1 MISQRYGRNPTYRGV
16 VPTRDVITSADLDEL
31 RRSALGTANPL
42 GVAADLADAVEQGRL
57 AEPGDAGDALTLAAE
72 IAEIRGRLDAALGY
86 ADRALAAYPSVEDAR
101 AGFARAL
108 RARILFRA
116 GGRED
121 EAMTELTA
129 LRRLLIEQP
138 EAPAYVSAALDAG
151 GLSVI
156 AEEWL
161 SEAVDTVLGRRATAA
176 AAPTEAVPGPE
187 PTVEVGPPEAP
198 GVLFFLLQQRHRV
211 RRDLNLPHDRQ
222 DDLADRLEA
231 QLVRRAEQRQDTG
244 PEPDLLFWPRAE
256 FDRLLAEHAE
266 LTEVYGPDWDAH
278 RGRLERHLVQQANT
292 GRTGLSVVSGSVDG
306 LNGYA
311 SRHNGDPTDP
321 EIRTRYAR
329 DLATRPA
336 AQISWPPER
345 NDACWCGSGLKY
357 KKCCLP
363 RSRS

>member
-1 MISQRYGRNPTYRGV
+1 M
-16 VPTRDVITSADLDEL
+16 PTRDVITSADLDEL
-31 RRSALGTANPL
+31 RRSALRTADPL
-42 GVAADLADAVEQGRL
+42 GVAADLADAVAQGRL
-57 AEPGDAGDALTLAAE
+57 AEPADAGDALTLAAE
-72 IAEIRGRLDAALGY
+72 IAEIRGRLDAALRY
-86 ADRALAAYPSVEDAR
+86 ADRALAAYPSVEDAP

-116 GGRED
+116 GGRQD
-121 EAMTELTA
+121 EAMAELA
-129 LRRLLIEQP
+129 AVRQLLIEQP

-151 GLSVI
+151 GQSAI

-161 SEAVDTVLGRRATAA
+161 SEAVDTVLGRRATAPG
-176 AAPTEAVPGPE
+176 APAEAVPAAE
-187 PTVEVGPPEAP
+187 AAVEVGPPEAP

-222 DDLADRLEA
+222 DDLADRLEV
-231 QLVRRAEQRQDTG
+231 QLVRRAEQRQG
-244 PEPDLLFWPRAE
+244 AEPDLLFWPRAE
-256 FDRLLAEHAE
+256 LDRLLAEHAE
-266 LTEVYGPDWDAH
+266 LTEAYGPDWDAH
-278 RGRLERHLVQQANT
+278 RGRLERHLVEEANT
-292 GRTGLSVVSGSVDG
+292 GRTGLTMVSASVDG
-306 LNGYA
+306 LTGWA

-329 DLATRPA
+329 ELATRPG

-363 RSRS
+363 RSRG